1 MRRAD
6 RQVTD
11 ARALREIM
19 RRCDAVCVAFAGGA
33 PYAVPMS
40 FGYEERNGRF
50 SLYLHCAREGEKL
63 TRVRADARAAF
74 AMYTGN
80 RVVAGETACA
90 YSTTYESVCGSGTIT
105 ELTGEE
111 KRRGIDALM
120 RHYAPDRALAV
131 DERVLAHTCV
141 LRLDVQQIS
150 GKRRE

>member
-11 ARALREIM
+11 ARELREIM

-33 PYAVPMS
+33 LYAVPMS
-40 FGYEERNGRF
+40 FGYEERDGRF

-80 RVVAGETACA
+80 RIVAGETACA

-105 ELTGEE
+105 ELEGEE

-120 RHYAPDRALAV
+120 RHYAPDRALTV
-131 DERVLAHTCV
+131 DERVLAQTCV
-141 LRLDVQQIS
+141 LRLDAQKIS
-150 GKRRE
+150 GKRRG